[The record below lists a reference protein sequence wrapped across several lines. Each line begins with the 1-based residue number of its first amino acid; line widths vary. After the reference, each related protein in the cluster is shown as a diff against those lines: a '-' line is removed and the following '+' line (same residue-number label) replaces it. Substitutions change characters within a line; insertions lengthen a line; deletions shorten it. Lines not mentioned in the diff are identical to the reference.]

1 MPVEL
6 ESVYYRE
13 SIPRK
18 VPGYIRVIQALLYL
32 AVLIFTVMGSM
43 QGLLWAILAV
53 GTLLGAW
60 LFMGTVRIEY
70 EYCLD
75 GMTFSVIRHSGMR
88 SRPKSEEFLLID
100 LANLVIMADEGAEAL
115 EPRHALREL
124 LGELGQLANRALHAG
139 NVHVEGDECG
149 DIHLVFHNQ
158 IAAHEDDGQA
168 HQVHHQLRAGEEAR
182 HHLVIALLGR
192 NVLIRAAGELVDL
205 LILVAERLG
214 DAHAGNGA
222 FDFRVD
228 ARRAALDVA
237 GDLHHVAS
245 AHRDEQD
252 DHRYGDHQHE
262 HDGNV
267 HDDGIRRRGDVEQ
280 IFKKFSHIIP
290 LCLRQAKPRPACR

>member
-75 GMTFSVIRHSGMR
+75 GMTFSVIQHSGMR

-100 LANLVIMADEGAEAL
+100 LANLVIHG
-115 EPRHALREL
+115 
-124 LGELGQLANRALHAG
+124 G
-139 NVHVEGDECG
+139 
-149 DIHLVFHNQ
+149 
-158 IAAHEDDGQA
+158 
-168 HQVHHQLRAGEEAR
+168 
-182 HHLVIALLGR
+182 
-192 NVLIRAAGELVDL
+192 
-205 LILVAERLG
+205 
-214 DAHAGNGA
+214 
-222 FDFRVD
+222 
-228 ARRAALDVA
+228 
-237 GDLHHVAS
+237 
-245 AHRDEQD
+245 
-252 DHRYGDHQHE
+252 
-262 HDGNV
+262 
-267 HDDGIRRRGDVEQ
+267 
-280 IFKKFSHIIP
+280 
-290 LCLRQAKPRPACR
+290 

>member
-100 LANLVIMADEGAEAL
+100 LANLVIMADEGAEGL
-115 EPRHALREL
+115 EPWGKQSAAASPRRITYDVSAHDAGRGCSVLYAMGSGGEAGRWLKVYLQPTSELISWLRRL
-124 LGELGQLANRALHAG
+124 CPGK
-139 NVHVEGDECG
+139 V
-149 DIHLVFHNQ
+149 
-158 IAAHEDDGQA
+158 AAHA
-168 HQVHHQLRAGEEAR
+168 EE
-182 HHLVIALLGR
+182 
-192 NVLIRAAGELVDL
+192 
-205 LILVAERLG
+205 
-214 DAHAGNGA
+214 
-222 FDFRVD
+222 
-228 ARRAALDVA
+228 
-237 GDLHHVAS
+237 
-245 AHRDEQD
+245 
-252 DHRYGDHQHE
+252 
-262 HDGNV
+262 
-267 HDDGIRRRGDVEQ
+267 
-280 IFKKFSHIIP
+280 
-290 LCLRQAKPRPACR
+290 

>member
-115 EPRHALREL
+115 EPWEK
-124 LGELGQLANRALHAG
+124 QS
-139 NVHVEGDECG
+139 
-149 DIHLVFHNQ
+149 
-158 IAAHEDDGQA
+158 AAA
-168 HQVHHQLRAGEEAR
+168 SP
-182 HHLVIALLGR
+182 
-192 NVLIRAAGELVDL
+192 
-205 LILVAERLG
+205 
-214 DAHAGNGA
+214 
-222 FDFRVD
+222 
-228 ARRAALDVA
+228 RRGALDNRRKFRSNTPPSPH
-237 GDLHHVAS
+237 GC
-245 AHRDEQD
+245 
-252 DHRYGDHQHE
+252 RYSCPG
-262 HDGNV
+262 
-267 HDDGIRRRGDVEQ
+267 
-280 IFKKFSHIIP
+280 S
-290 LCLRQAKPRPACR
+290 

>member
-75 GMTFSVIRHSGMR
+75 GMTFSVIRHSGKR

-115 EPRHALREL
+115 EPWEKQSAAASPTTYL
-124 LGELGQLANRALHAG
+124 LTTRVAAAPCFMPWGAAAKRGAGSRFIFSLH
-139 NVHVEGDECG
+139 
-149 DIHLVFHNQ
+149 
-158 IAAHEDDGQA
+158 
-168 HQVHHQLRAGEEAR
+168 R
-182 HHLVIALLGR
+182 
-192 NVLIRAAGELVDL
+192 
-205 LILVAERLG
+205 
-214 DAHAGNGA
+214 
-222 FDFRVD
+222 
-228 ARRAALDVA
+228 
-237 GDLHHVAS
+237 S
-245 AHRDEQD
+245 
-252 DHRYGDHQHE
+252 
-262 HDGNV
+262 
-267 HDDGIRRRGDVEQ
+267 
-280 IFKKFSHIIP
+280 
-290 LCLRQAKPRPACR
+290 